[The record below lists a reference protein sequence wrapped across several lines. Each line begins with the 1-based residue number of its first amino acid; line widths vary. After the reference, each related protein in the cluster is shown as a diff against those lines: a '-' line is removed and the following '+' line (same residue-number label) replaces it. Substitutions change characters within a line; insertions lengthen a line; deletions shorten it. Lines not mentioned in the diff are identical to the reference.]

1 VPTAVS
7 LQVRVYAGGRAP
19 LGKCRRHFITFL
31 AMSSEG
37 DVLGTRWLTLD
48 RWGGVNETESA
59 ACSPLGKSIE
69 RVNHIR

>member
-1 VPTAVS
+1 MST
-7 LQVRVYAGGRAP
+7 P

-48 RWGGVNETESA
+48 RSGGVDETESA

-69 RVNHIR
+69 RVNYIR